1 MTIGVT
7 VGCMQVLLRAA
18 GPLSGMRADSAGA
31 SVFPDTEVALPP
43 QWLCDFG
50 QISPPPPEPHSSCV
64 EGGLVV
70 AGGTLVV

>member
-18 GPLSGMRADSAGA
+18 GPLSGMRADLAGA

-50 QISPPPPEPHSSCV
+50 QISPPPPSLTL
-64 EGGLVV
+64 LVLKGDWWWRG
-70 AGGTLVV
+70 AR

>member
-18 GPLSGMRADSAGA
+18 GPLSGMRADLAGA

-50 QISPPPPEPHSSCV
+50 QISAPPKPHSSCV